1 MTSELGLG
9 TYAFFWEGAQ
19 ALPTGPNPDPLP
31 LAGMLA
37 RTAELGLGMFQICDY
52 APLVGFSAAELR
64 ELRATADD
72 LGIRLEL
79 GTKGVAPAH
88 LRSFLELA
96 DTLGAGYLRSM
107 VFAPDS
113 RPTLAE
119 AERMLRE
126 TLPAFE
132 AAGVRLGLET
142 YEQVPS
148 RDLVAL
154 VESIGSDALGICL
167 DPANTVAALENPR
180 EVVERCAPHVNGIH
194 AKDFAFSRRDGWVGF
209 TLAGA
214 RMGEGLLD
222 HAHLVDTVRPAERG
236 ITRIVEHWLPWQGDL
251 TSTVALER
259 DWTAHNVRYLKE
271 H

>member
-1 MTSELGLG
+1 MTSDIGLG
-9 TYAFFWEGAQ
+9 TYAFFWEGAS
-19 ALPTGPNPDPLP
+19 ALPDGRNPEPLP
-31 LAGMLA
+31 LAGMLR
-37 RTAELGLGMFQICDY
+37 RTSELGLGLFQICDY
-52 APLVGFSAAELR
+52 APLLGFSAADLR

-79 GTKGVAPAH
+79 GTKGVSPAH
-88 LRSFLELA
+88 LASFLEIA
-96 DTLGAGYLRSM
+96 DVLGARYLRSM

-119 AERMLRE
+119 AERMLRDA
-126 TLPAFE
+126 LPAFE
-132 AAGVRLGLET
+132 AAGVQLGLET
-142 YEQVPS
+142 YEQVS
-148 RDLVAL
+148 STDLVAL
-154 VESIGSDALGICL
+154 VEQIGSSNLGICL

-194 AKDFAFSRRDGWVGF
+194 VKDFAFSRRDGWVGF

-222 HAHLVDTVRPAERG
+222 YAHLMQTVDPAARG

-251 TSTVALER
+251 TNSVALER
-259 DWTAHNVRYLKE
+259 DWTAHNVGYLKE
-271 H
+271 N

>member
-19 ALPTGPNPDPLP
+19 TLPDGPNPSPLP
-31 LAGMLA
+31 LTGMLR
-37 RTAELGLGMFQICDY
+37 RTAEFGLGMFQICDY
-52 APLVGFSAAELR
+52 APLLGFSAAELR
-64 ELRATADD
+64 AVRGVADD

-88 LRSFLELA
+88 LASFLDLA
-96 DTLGAGYLRSM
+96 GVLGAGYVRSM
-107 VFAPDS
+107 LYAPDS

-126 TLPAFE
+126 ALPAYE
-132 AAGVRLGLET
+132 AAGVNLGLET

-148 RDLVAL
+148 ADLVAL
-154 VESIGSDALGICL
+154 VEAIGSPNLGICL
-167 DPANTVAALENPR
+167 DPANTVAALEDPR
-180 EVVERCAPHVNGIH
+180 GVVERCAPHVNGIH
-194 AKDFAFSRRDGWVGF
+194 VKDFAFSRRDGWVGF

-222 HAHLVDTVRPAERG
+222 YAHLVDTVAPASRG

-251 TSTVALER
+251 ETTVALER
-259 DWTAHNVRYLKE
+259 DWTSHNVGYLKE

>member
-9 TYAFFWEGAQ
+9 TYSFFWEGA
-19 ALPTGPNPDPLP
+19 ASLPSGANPEPLP
-31 LAGMLA
+31 LSGMLT
-37 RTAELGLGMFQICDY
+37 RTAELGLGLFQICDY
-52 APLVGFSAAELR
+52 APLLGFSAAELR
-64 ELRATADD
+64 ELRAAADD

-79 GTKGVAPAH
+79 GTKGVGPGH
-88 LRSFLELA
+88 LRSFLDLA
-96 DTLGAGYLRSM
+96 ETLGARHVRSM

-113 RPTLAE
+113 RPTLVE

-126 TLPAFE
+126 SLPAF
-132 AAGVRLGLET
+132 ASAGVQLGLET

-148 RDLVAL
+148 TALVAL
-154 VESIGSDALGICL
+154 VESIGSDALGVCL

-180 EVVERCAPHVNGIH
+180 EVVARCAPYVTGIH
-194 AKDFAFSRRDGWVGF
+194 VKDFAFSRRDGWVGF

-222 HAHLVDTVRPAERG
+222 YAHLVDTVRPAERG
-236 ITRIVEHWLPWQGDL
+236 ITRIIEHWLPWQGDL
-251 TSTVALER
+251 DTTVALER

>member
-1 MTSELGLG
+1 MTSDIGLG
-9 TYAFFWEGAQ
+9 TYAFFWEGASV
-19 ALPTGPNPDPLP
+19 LPDGRNPEPLP
-31 LAGMLA
+31 LTGMLR
-37 RTAELGLGMFQICDY
+37 RTAELGLRLFQICDY
-52 APLVGFSAAELR
+52 APLLGFSAAELR
-64 ELRATADD
+64 EVRAAADD

-88 LRSFLELA
+88 LASFLEIA
-96 DTLGAGYLRSM
+96 DVLGARYLRSM

-119 AERMLRE
+119 AERMLRDA
-126 TLPAFE
+126 LPAFE
-132 AAGVRLGLET
+132 AAGVQLGLET
-142 YEQVPS
+142 YEQVS
-148 RDLVAL
+148 STDLVAL
-154 VESIGSDALGICL
+154 VEQIGSPNLGICL

-194 AKDFAFSRRDGWVGF
+194 VKDFAFSRRDGWVGF

-222 HAHLVDTVRPAERG
+222 FAHLMQTVDPAARG

-251 TSTVALER
+251 TNTVALER
-259 DWTAHNVRYLKE
+259 DWTSHNVEYLKE